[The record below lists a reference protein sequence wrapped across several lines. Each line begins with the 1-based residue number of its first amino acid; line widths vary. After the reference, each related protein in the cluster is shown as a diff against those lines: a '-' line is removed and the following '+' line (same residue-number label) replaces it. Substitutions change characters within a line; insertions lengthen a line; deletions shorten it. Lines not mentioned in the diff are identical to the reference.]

1 MAIFLNSDS
10 KIIVQGMTGSG
21 GMKHTQRMINSGSAI
36 VGAKTAA
43 TFYELPGSP
52 LRVEAEH
59 LSHGGRDRALF
70 GYTAHTLDNPDGLVK
85 VQFAAPAG
93 G

>member
-1 MAIFLNSDS
+1 M
-10 KIIVQGMTGSG
+10 
-21 GMKHTQRMINSGSAI
+21 RR
-36 VGAKTAA
+36 
-43 TFYELPGSP
+43 PGSP

>member
-1 MAIFLNSDS
+1 MQSAAA
-10 KIIVQGMTGSG
+10 VQAPDQCG
-21 GMKHTQRMINSGSAI
+21 QLVA
-36 VGAKTAA
+36 GARPAA
-43 TFYELPGSP
+43 TFYELAGSP